1 MGSYIVRR
9 VLASLLILL
18 AASFLMFALVT
29 LSGDPLAEFTG
40 SNAPD
45 KERLIQERIET
56 LNLDEPFLVQYFL
69 WLGGA
74 YRMSHPGYG
83 MRSRCESQ

>member
-45 KERLIQERIET
+45 KERLIQERIQT
-56 LNLDEPFLVQYFL
+56 LNLDEPFPRPVLPVARGSPRL
-69 WLGGA
+69 HRARHGL
-74 YRMSHPGYG
+74 
-83 MRSRCESQ
+83 